1 MPSTYDN
8 PRFAAAVPPAVASGA
23 TERQPVVIA
32 GAGLVGLT
40 LALDLAS
47 HGIASVVLDEDDT
60 VSFGSRAICFAKRT
74 LEIFARL
81 GVGQRLVG
89 KGITWKTGRVFHRQS
104 EAYHFD
110 LLPEEGHEYPAFINL
125 QQYYAEEW
133 LVEACDATGLVDIRW
148 KNRITAVENRDN
160 AAHLWVETPEG
171 EYTLHAEWLLACDGA
186 RSFIRDA
193 LGLPF
198 EGKVFRD
205 RFLIADVVLHKGVEF
220 PTERWFWFD
229 PPFHPG
235 QSVLLH
241 KQPDGVWRIDFQL
254 GWDAD
259 PEEEKRPEKVIP
271 RVAAMLGPD
280 VPFGLEWVSV
290 YTFRCRRLAKFV
302 HGRTVFAGDSA
313 HQVSPFG
320 ARGGNGGVQDADNLA
335 WKLAAVLRGDAPT
348 SLIETYDAER
358 IPATDEN
365 ILHSTR
371 ATDFI
376 TPKTPAAEAYSGCGA
391 GFGAALPLRAALGEQ
406 RAPVAPC
413 HPGRKPAEHAG
424 FARRGRGARHPGPRR
439 AGAAGRY
446 ARLVAAPSR
455 GAGLHGPCVRRA
467 GGACPARRRQDG
479 LHHRDRDAGRAVG
492 PFRAGPPAL
501 RRTARRHRASAA
513 GPACGRALRR
523 ARSGRDRRRARPRP
537 WPPGRKPATG
547 RVMALDTRPKI
558 ADPDAIFA
566 ALVDA
571 HAGLDEAASRRL
583 DARLVLLLMNH
594 IGDEAVLREA
604 IRLAQDAAQA

>member
-8 PRFAAAVPPAVASGA
+8 PRFAASVPPAVASGA

-81 GVGQRLVG
+81 GVGPRLVG

-133 LVEACDATGLVDIRW
+133 LVDACNATGLVDIRW
-148 KNRITAVENRDN
+148 KNRITAVENRDT
-160 AAHLWVETPEG
+160 AAHLWIETPEG

-290 YTFRCRRLAKFV
+290 YTFRCRRLARFV

-335 WKLAAVLRGDAPT
+335 WKLAAVLRGEAPS
-348 SLIETYDAER
+348 SLIESYDAER

-376 TPKTPAAEAYSGCGA
+376 TPKTPAAEAYRNAVLDLARRFPFARPWVNSGRLSRPAILAGSPLNTPDSLGGGAVPGTPAPDAPVLRDGASDWLLRHLGGA
-391 GFGAALPLRAALGEQ
+391 GFTALVFAAPGTLALPGGVRPVFITGTETPGALWDHSGLARQRFGVPPGGVVLLRPDQ
-406 RAPVAPC
+406 
-413 HPGRKPAEHAG
+413 H
-424 FARRGRGARHPGPRR
+424 
-439 AGAAGRY
+439 
-446 ARLVAAPSR
+446 VAAR
-455 GAGLHGPCVRRA
+455 
-467 GGACPARRRQDG
+467 
-479 LHHRDRDAGRAVG
+479 
-492 PFRAGPPAL
+492 F
-501 RRTARRHRASAA
+501 AS
-513 GPACGRALRR
+513 P
-523 ARSGRDRRRARPRP
+523 
-537 WPPGRKPATG
+537 
-547 RVMALDTRPKI
+547 
-558 ADPDAIFA
+558 DPDAIGA
-566 ALVDA
+566 A
-571 HAGLDEAASRRL
+571 HARALGRPATSLRRAA
-583 DARLVLLLMNH
+583 
-594 IGDEAVLREA
+594 
-604 IRLAQDAAQA
+604 